1 MTASTPPITVEARAK
16 VNLYLHV
23 VGKRPDG
30 YHLLDSLIAFGGAA
44 DTLTVAPADTL
55 TLTVDGPT
63 ASLLPPGEV
72 NIIEKAAHLLAEA
85 AEVPARAAIHLTKRL
100 PVAAGIGGGSADAA
114 AALTGL
120 SRLWGTSL
128 PPDRMAALALTLGA
142 DVPMC
147 LDGRALSVSGV
158 GEVLVPAPK
167 LPPVWI
173 LLVNPMVA
181 CHTPAVFKART
192 GDFGIPAPL
201 TRAPLDAADFARELS
216 ARSNQL
222 TEAAIGVVPEIA
234 RVLDAIAA
242 QPACLLARMSG
253 SGATCFGLFATEAAA
268 RAADQAIKTGS
279 PTWWSAQGPLQ
290 AN

>member
-1 MTASTPPITVEARAK
+1 MTQPPFPITVEARAK

-30 YHLLDSLIAFGGAA
+30 YHLLDSLIAFGGGA
-44 DTLTVAPADTL
+44 DTMTFAPADGL
-55 TLTVDGPT
+55 VLTVDGPT
-63 ASLLPPGEV
+63 AALLPPGET
-72 NIIEKAAHLLAEA
+72 NIVEKAARLLAEA
-85 AEVPARAAIHLTKRL
+85 AVVPLRAAIHLTKRL

-120 SRLWGTSL
+120 SRLWGVAL
-128 PPDRMAALALTLGA
+128 PPERMAAIALSLGA

-147 LDGRALSVSGV
+147 LDGRALAVSGV

-181 CHTPAVFKART
+181 CHTPAVFRART
-192 GDFGIPAPL
+192 GNFGVPAPL
-201 TRAPLDAADFARELS
+201 IRAPRDAADLARELA
-216 ARSNQL
+216 ARTNQL
-222 TEAAIGVVPEIA
+222 TEPAIGVVPEIA
-234 RVLDAIAA
+234 QVLDAIAA
-242 QPACLLARMSG
+242 RPGCLLARMSG
-253 SGATCFGLFATEAAA
+253 SGATCFGLFATESDA
-268 RAADQAIKTGS
+268 RAADQAIKAS
-279 PTWWSAQGPLQ
+279 RPAWWSAQGPLQ